1 MGRKSIILFRTHD
14 LSFGAILWLGN
25 AIPTRPDIYTL
36 GSLDRSSAR
45 SRNTTIRPSVHLTVH
60 IRYYGEPRLEHDAS
74 GIQIASMC
82 EQGGVVVED
91 KESIATNGCT

>member
-1 MGRKSIILFRTHD
+1 MGRKSIIMFRTQD

-25 AIPTRPDIYTL
+25 AIPTCPDIYTL

-60 IRYYGEPRLEHDAS
+60 IHYYGELRLEHDAS
-74 GIQIASMC
+74 GI
-82 EQGGVVVED
+82 
-91 KESIATNGCT
+91 